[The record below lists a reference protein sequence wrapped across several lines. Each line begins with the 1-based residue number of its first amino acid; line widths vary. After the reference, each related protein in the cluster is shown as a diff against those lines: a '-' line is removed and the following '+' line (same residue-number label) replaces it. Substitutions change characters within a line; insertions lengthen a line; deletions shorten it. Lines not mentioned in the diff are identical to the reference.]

1 MGRLIVA
8 VQNIYSKMHP
18 VSCTNTHHDVRD
30 LVNDGIVENSK
41 TSKFLELNIVFY
53 EMKKLLTCASDS
65 TFWEA
70 MGL

>member
-1 MGRLIVA
+1 
-8 VQNIYSKMHP
+8 MHP
-18 VSCTNTHHDVRD
+18 VSWTNTHHDVRD

-65 TFWEA
+65 TF
-70 MGL
+70 